1 MSTLSI
7 LLDKIKNHI
16 LGCIIVSVSH
26 SFSLSLLLFIIF
38 FFNQNTEI
46 QTFFETN
53 NFVRDSSVVSV
64 HACSLICTRFKHGKW
79 WFFLKNFQKCAQIIE
94 INCAIFE
101 ALRSHTE
108 RRITSSR
115 QRLPELLRSS
125 PIEPIQCQHKNK
137 NNIDSVW
144 IHWYTK
150 HSVNLSMYVRPI
162 CYFANWL
169 TSFHSNGIEKIFPKS
184 NFVFFFFLF
193 LKLFALIFAL
203 IFQFHLF
210 NSKSHFILTFSIAN
224 AVPNTIEMGDLSNY
238 T

>member
-1 MSTLSI
+1 M
-7 LLDKIKNHI
+7 
-16 LGCIIVSVSH
+16 
-26 SFSLSLLLFIIF
+26 
-38 FFNQNTEI
+38 
-46 QTFFETN
+46 
-53 NFVRDSSVVSV
+53 

-79 WFFLKNFQKCAQIIE
+79 WFFLEIFQKCAQITE

-125 PIEPIQCQHKNK
+125 PIEPMQCQHKNK

-184 NFVFFFFLF
+184 NFCFFFLF
-193 LKLFALIFAL
+193 VSQIVCVDFCSHISISFIQFEIALYSNIFDCECRSEY
-203 IFQFHLF
+203 
-210 NSKSHFILTFSIAN
+210 NRNGWS
-224 AVPNTIEMGDLSNY
+224 D
-238 T
+238 